1 MSDLQSVAEK
11 NARFKARGVYYRWL
25 VQQYGSI
32 PLMEM
37 ADDPDPISL
46 RQIYIPLRLGEED
59 MDENAM
65 NPPEKFEEETEA
77 NLLGVDAFTAVV
89 NERFLVISG
98 RPGAGKT
105 TLVKALVHELCG
117 DYDSRFRQQMQ
128 EKHGNVFV
136 IPIIL
141 RELPRLAE
149 VSSLAELL
157 AMWWQRQAELNR
169 LQAFVEALDLARLKA
184 SLELDRLT
192 PLIIFDG
199 VDEVGSLE
207 VRERLFAF
215 ALQAC
220 DTLRF
225 LVTGRPSGLEGINK
239 QLTRFVNNDAIV
251 QAWRYILPLTR
262 PQIESFITK
271 WYQLRP
277 EWVMRFQSG
286 TDDFRKALSDP
297 NRAHLLSLARRPIF
311 LALMALVHC
320 TRNEMPH
327 GRAALY
333 RAIVDL
339 YLERQQRNRRLKQR
353 PDGSPMPQWDSNE
366 PRIALGYLAW
376 LSMQKGSEK
385 AEDAGADERRIIWQ
399 KDDLLDTLRSLLSN
413 SKQVRFS
420 EIKLD
425 QAESLLDYYLY
436 PAGLLV
442 EPAEGQIQFAHLSF
456 QEYLCAEF
464 LQARMTGLKLEKEWK
479 EKILVMLSKPGWY
492 EVALLLL
499 AVHAERTQNQGH
511 FELLGLLD
519 LAQAEQARL
528 FYLGLLGRELPVKDE
543 ERLQWLPA
551 LMIAAMLHPKL
562 EEISKLSAWPKL
574 AEAGLTYIIAL
585 LADFDPEQQ
594 WAFLLDKLEKNP
606 PTYIQDNVAL
616 KEWQENAKQRWL
628 NPVEGESWEV
638 AFGAQEARNH
648 AVLNLLIEASWGIDL
663 EDSWQPLKDQRLDK
677 LIASVCKEQDWLWK
691 KTTEANQWECSRSLL
706 YSEVLFNTQQASQF
720 QLQQQTPLSA
730 WLLQGEAFDT
740 VIYIYDV
747 VSFPSIFTSIYPE
760 QALTIQRSRLSLAY
774 YQYLQFLEFATI
786 SQQFEQRSRSLS
798 LSRSLPWYANN
809 KTLLADLEKVVDQTS
824 PTDELVEPV
833 YLAVLGFAYNWA
845 AWDWFSEQ
853 VENPQLVIK
862 RGGRVAEPL
871 PKELGLFDEQ
881 GLPYT
886 QQKWFNLVKLQAW
899 ASNPDNWLAWV
910 FPEGLNAADEA
921 LLRADIAELQPHD
934 WSPDGFMEA
943 VLADW
948 PEDQAEQDW
957 SLETREQAMRQVIEQ
972 FLQEQGAGSQGDKPM
987 RTLE

>member
-11 NARFKARGVYYRWL
+11 NARFQARGVYYRWL

-59 MDENAM
+59 RDENAM
-65 NPPEKFEEETEA
+65 NPPDKFEEETEE

-105 TLVKALVHELCG
+105 TLVKALVNELCG
-117 DYDSRFRQQMQ
+117 DYDSRFRQHLQ

-149 VSSLAELL
+149 VNSLAELL

-192 PLIIFDG
+192 PLIILDG
-199 VDEVGSLE
+199 VDEIGSLE
-207 VRERLFAF
+207 VREHLFAF

-220 DTLRF
+220 DTMRF
-225 LVTGRPSGLEGINK
+225 IVTGRPSGLEGIDK
-239 QLTRFVNNDAIV
+239 QLTRFINNDAIV

-262 PQIESFITK
+262 PQIETFISK

-277 EWVMRFQSG
+277 EWVIRFQSG

-311 LALMALVHC
+311 LTLMALVHC

-353 PDGSPMPQWDSNE
+353 PDGAPMPQWDSNE

-385 AEDAGADERRIIWQ
+385 PADDDADERRIIWQ
-399 KDDLLDTLRSLLSN
+399 KEEMLSALQSLLSS
-413 SKQVRFS
+413 SKQARFS
-420 EIKLD
+420 EIKPE
-425 QAESLLDYYLY
+425 QAASLLDYYLY

-442 EPAEGQIQFAHLSF
+442 EPTEGQIQFAHLSF

-479 EKILVMLSKPGWY
+479 EKILAMLTKPGWY

-519 LAQAEQARL
+519 LAQAEQVRL

-543 ERLQWLPA
+543 ERWQWLPA
-551 LMIAAMLHPKL
+551 LIIAAMLHPKL

-574 AEAGLTYIIAL
+574 AEAGLTHLVAL
-585 LADFDPEQQ
+585 FDDLKPENQ
-594 WAFLLDKLEKNP
+594 WDYLLKQLEQNP
-606 PTYIQDNVAL
+606 PIYIQDNDNVEL
-616 KEWQENAKQRWL
+616 KDWQKNAKGRWL
-628 NPVEGESWEV
+628 NPVNDASWEV
-638 AFGAQEARNH
+638 EFGAQEARHH
-648 AVLNLLIEASWGIDL
+648 ALLNLLVEAQWGVDL
-663 EDSWQPLKDQRLDK
+663 EDKLQPLKDQRLDK
-677 LIASVCKEQDWLWK
+677 IG
-691 KTTEANQWECSRSLL
+691 ECLCRS
-706 YSEVLFNTQQASQF
+706 
-720 QLQQQTPLSA
+720 
-730 WLLQGEAFDT
+730 
-740 VIYIYDV
+740 
-747 VSFPSIFTSIYPE
+747 
-760 QALTIQRSRLSLAY
+760 SLA
-774 YQYLQFLEFATI
+774 
-786 SQQFEQRSRSLS
+786 
-798 LSRSLPWYANN
+798 
-809 KTLLADLEKVVDQTS
+809 LA
-824 PTDELVEPV
+824 
-833 YLAVLGFAYNWA
+833 
-845 AWDWFSEQ
+845 
-853 VENPQLVIK
+853 K
-862 RGGRVAEPL
+862 RFRPAMG
-871 PKELGLFDEQ
+871 
-881 GLPYT
+881 
-886 QQKWFNLVKLQAW
+886 
-899 ASNPDNWLAWV
+899 V
-910 FPEGLNAADEA
+910 F
-921 LLRADIAELQPHD
+921 
-934 WSPDGFMEA
+934 
-943 VLADW
+943 
-948 PEDQAEQDW
+948 
-957 SLETREQAMRQVIEQ
+957 T
-972 FLQEQGAGSQGDKPM
+972 
-987 RTLE
+987 